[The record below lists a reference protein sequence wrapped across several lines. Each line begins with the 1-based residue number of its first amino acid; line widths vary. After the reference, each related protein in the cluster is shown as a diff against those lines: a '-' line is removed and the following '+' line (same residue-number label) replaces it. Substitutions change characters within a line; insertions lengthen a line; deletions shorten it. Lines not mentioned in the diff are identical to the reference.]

1 MGKKGVLLIYL
12 LEEERFIVLKG
23 IWTSQVRFSTRQMI
37 NRLDTPSVIGAGSLS
52 RKLVVIELWSF
63 QSRR

>member
-63 QSRR
+63 ESRR